1 MAYNQPDKQN
11 YNAGELQYGNFMV
24 PGINTDEHGVIHS
37 FNINGGITEM
47 PTITDRNAIPIKTY
61 PDEYVGFTENIDGI
75 SSGRRRIGM
84 LVYVL
89 ETQKHYQLLP
99 KGYFGNNGDGTLAQ
113 FNALPEWDRARLL
126 HPALDINGDGEGIFT
141 DQTVF
146 NPVTGPA
153 SEHVPITGVAADC
166 WVEIDLLNSES
177 RGATKYLA
185 YVTFTV
191 AEEIESITMV
201 DPAGNGTY
209 ITKNVSTGTSIGPVN
224 NEKFAEFTFGNET
237 SAPSAITILAS
248 NMQTSEYVITSLNG
262 GGDNKQYVVAN
273 ATMTQTPGTD
283 KYTSDIFG
291 SFGNATIKLDLTK
304 GNIDYARRGFPTKEA
319 HAYIIFTF

>member
-1 MAYNQPDKQN
+1 M
-11 YNAGELQYGNFMV
+11 ELFIHLTLMV
-24 PGINTDEHGVIHS
+24 ILQ
-37 FNINGGITEM
+37 M
-47 PTITDRNAIPIKTY
+47 PTIADRNEIPIKTY
-61 PDEYVGFTENIDGI
+61 TDEYVGFTANIDGI

-126 HPALDINGDGEGIFT
+126 HPALDINEDGEGIFN
-141 DQTVF
+141 DQTSF
-146 NPVTGPA
+146 NPMTGPV

-166 WVEIDLLNSES
+166 WVEIDLLNSGS

-209 ITKNVSTGTSIGPVN
+209 ITKNVSTGISVGGN
-224 NEKFAEFTFGNET
+224 SEKFAEFTFGNEI
-237 SAPSAITILAS
+237 SAPSSITILAA
-248 NMQTSEYVITSLNG
+248 NMLSDEYKITSLNG
-262 GGDNKQYVVAN
+262 GGDNTQYVVAN
-273 ATMTQTPGTD
+273 ATMTQTPNTD
-283 KYTSDIFG
+283 KFTSDIFNTF
-291 SFGNATIKLDLTK
+291 SNATIKLDLTK
-304 GNIDYARRGFPTKEA
+304 GNIDYVRRGFPTKEA

>member
-1 MAYNQPDKQN
+1 MAYNKPDKQN
-11 YNAGELQYGNFMV
+11 YSAGEMQFGNFLV
-24 PGINTDEHGVIHS
+24 PGVNTDEHGIVHS
-37 FNINGGITEM
+37 FYINGGITEM
-47 PTITDRNAIPIKTY
+47 PTIADRNEIPIKTY
-61 PDEYVGFTENIDGI
+61 INGEYVGFTENIDGI

-113 FNALPEWDRARLL
+113 FQALPEWERARLL
-126 HPALDINGDGEGIFT
+126 HPESSDVNT
-141 DQTVF
+141 DQMSF
-146 NPVTGPA
+146 NPIQGPVA
-153 SEHVPITGVAADC
+153 EAYPITGVAADC
-166 WVEIDLLNSES
+166 WVEIDLLNSNPVS
-177 RGATKYLA
+177 SGPTKYLA

-201 DPAGNGTY
+201 DPNGDNSFSV
-209 ITKNVSTGTSIGPVN
+209 KNVTTSTSVGGNS
-224 NEKFAEFTFGNET
+224 EKFAEFTFGNET
-237 SAPSAITILAS
+237 SAPSSITILAS
-248 NMQTSEYVITSLNG
+248 NMQTSEYIITSLNG

-273 ATMTQTPGTD
+273 ATMTQTPNTD